1 MDGMKD
7 VVIVNAEKYE
17 SLVRDSEKVEV
28 FINTLINSIR
38 LDYRGE
44 DLHIDNESVI
54 IALQTVASEALAKR
68 EEKLREKWKKDHEE
82 DEE

>member
-1 MDGMKD
+1 MDEMKN
-7 VVIVNAEKYE
+7 VVIVDVKKYE

-82 DEE
+82 EEE